1 MVTCK
6 STLKN
11 VWYLVHFNV
20 SAQDADLG
28 VFTQYADIGFLLLN
42 TQLDLQNH
50 REPSGQK
57 F

>member
-1 MVTCK
+1 MVRG
-6 STLKN
+6 
-11 VWYLVHFNV
+11 FNV
-20 SAQDADLG
+20 SAQDADIS
-28 VFTQYADIGFLLLN
+28 VFIQYVDIGFLLRD